1 MVFYNNMETCE
12 KELSLFIEK
21 INAAVMVCRADSSIC
36 SCNAG
41 ASLLLGYSRDWLIGR
56 KISEIT
62 RQYVRED
69 GTQMPWSEFPV
80 HVVLDEY
87 RPVSDVTVG
96 FQNDLSEHVVWIK
109 MSAHPDFKDDGTLGR
124 VIVSL
129 TDISDTTDKKKISR
143 RIKQAKDEWE
153 NTVDAIQDIVIILDP
168 DRHIIRANKAAHV
181 ISGLRYG
188 ELTGRKCFEAIHGN
202 TEPCDGCPAWFPGMK
217 AHINTGLVC
226 SNKLART
233 FEITSSP
240 IYDDSGKIRY
250 LVQTGRDVTQKLQDE
265 AEKIRLSA
273 AIDQTSEVV
282 VITDRNGRIQYVNPA
297 FTVKTGYS
305 RAEAI
310 GQNPRILKSGGHD
323 RDFYKTMWETLLEG
337 EVWNGQLINRKK
349 DGALFWEDA
358 TISPVYD
365 GEGQITNF
373 VAVKR
378 DITKEKSLE
387 RQLQQAMKMEAI
399 GTLAGGIAHDFNNIL
414 SVMIGYGQMV
424 KGRLGLDDPARTD
437 IDQVLQAGDRAVDL
451 VKQIL
456 TFSRQDTQEQ
466 FKPLS
471 IQYLIKEV
479 LKLLRSSLPVTIE
492 LHHSIQNDCHP
503 ILADSSQIHQVLM
516 NLCTNAKHAIG
527 GRYGRITVNLSEIQ
541 ISKEDGGAAFLL
553 NGPGDYVNLEVTD
566 TGCGM
571 DSVLQDRIFE
581 PFFTT
586 KAKDHGTGLG
596 LAVVHGIVKKH
607 GGEIVVNSVLG
618 QGTTFHIYFPVRK
631 VPVNVEQESVGW
643 EYGNGGNERIMVV
656 DDDLKIAQVFQR
668 MLGKLGYKVTI
679 FTDSIEAVSAF
690 RRNPDEYDLVLTD
703 MTMPNM
709 TGAELSREVMA
720 LRPALPVIMTT
731 GFSEIIDMEK
741 AKRLG
746 IKEFLFKPVKKEQL
760 AGVVR
765 KVLTNG

>member
-1 MVFYNNMETCE
+1 MEIGE

-21 INAAVMVCRADSSIC
+21 IDTAVVVCRPDSRIS

-41 ASLLLGYSRDWLIGR
+41 AQRLLGYSGDWLTG
-56 KISEIT
+56 KKFSEIT
-62 RQYVRED
+62 KRYIRKD
-69 GTQMPWSEFPV
+69 GTEMPWSEFPV
-80 HVVLDEY
+80 HVVLEEY
-87 RPVSDVTVG
+87 RPVPDVTVG
-96 FQNDLSEHVVWIK
+96 FGNDMSDHIVWTK
-109 MSAHPDFKDDGTLGR
+109 MTAHPDFKDDGTLDR

-129 TDISDTTDKKKISR
+129 ADISDTRDRKKINR
-143 RIKQAKDEWE
+143 QIKQAKDEWE
-153 NTVDAIQDIVIILDP
+153 NTVDAIQDIVVILDL
-168 DRHIIRANKAAHV
+168 DRRIIRANKAAHV
-181 ISGLRYG
+181 MSGLEYG
-188 ELTGRKCFEAIHGN
+188 ALTGRKCFEVFLGN
-202 TEPCDGCPAWFPGMK
+202 TGPCMGCPAWHPDMP
-217 AHINTGLVC
+217 ANINTGLIF
-226 SNKLART
+226 SSKLART
-233 FEITSSP
+233 FEVTSSP
-240 IYDDSGKIRY
+240 IYDDGGKVNYI
-250 LVQTGRDVTQKLQDE
+250 VNTGKDVTQKLNDE
-265 AEKIRLSA
+265 AEKLRLSA
-273 AIDQTSEVV
+273 AIEQTSEVV
-282 VITDRNGRIQYVNPA
+282 IITDRNGGIQYVNPA
-297 FTVKTGYS
+297 FTVVTGYS

-310 GQNPRILKSGGHD
+310 GQNPRLLKSGGHD
-323 RDFYKTMWETLLEG
+323 REFYKKMWHTLLEG
-337 EVWNGQLINRKK
+337 NVWNGQLINRKK
-349 DGALFWEDA
+349 DGALLWEDA

-365 GEGQITNF
+365 GQGQISNF

-414 SVMIGYGQMV
+414 SVMIGYGQMA
-424 KGRLGLDDPARTD
+424 KGRLGVDDPARTD
-437 IDQVLQAGDRAVDL
+437 IDQVLLAGDRAVDL

-466 FKPLS
+466 FKPLC

-516 NLCTNAKHAIG
+516 NLCTNAKQAIG
-527 GRYGRITVNLSEIQ
+527 GRYGRITVKLSEIQ
-541 ISKEDGGAAFLL
+541 IAADDSRVVSLL
-553 NGPGDYVNLEVTD
+553 IGPGHYVDLEVTD

-607 GGEIVVNSVLG
+607 GGEIIVDSVLG
-618 QGTTFHIYFPVRK
+618 QGTTFHVYFPVRNI
-631 VPVNVEQESVGW
+631 PVDIEQESGGL
-643 EYGNGGNERIMVV
+643 EFGYGGTERIMVV
-656 DDDLKIAQVFQR
+656 DDEMKIAQVFQR
-668 MLGKLGYKVTI
+668 MLGRLGYKVTI
-679 FTDSIEAVSAF
+679 FTDSIEAVSRF

-703 MTMPNM
+703 MTMPKM
-709 TGAELSREVMA
+709 TGAELAREVLA

-731 GFSEIIDMEK
+731 GYSEIIDKEK
-741 AKRLG
+741 ANRLG
-746 IKEFLFKPVKKEQL
+746 IKEFLLKPVKKEQL

-765 KVLTNG
+765 KALTDG